1 MKSTLKNLIA
11 ISTTILLL
19 AACSGQQNANNAR
32 NGGIT
37 GGAGG
42 FSKQDWGTGLG
53 AIAGGV
59 AGAQFGKGDGR
70 LVTTA
75 LGALLGS
82 AVGSSAGASLDRADL
97 AYYDQTAQR
106 ALETGNS
113 GRAMPWNN
121 PDSGNSGVVIPS
133 APYKNQTGQ
142 YCREFQNK
150 ITVGGKTQNGYGTA
164 CRQPDG
170 SWQIVSD

>member
-1 MKSTLKNLIA
+1 MKTTLKTLVTLSA
-11 ISTTILLL
+11 ALALL
-19 AACSGQQNANNAR
+19 AACNGQQNASNAR

-42 FSKQDWGTGLG
+42 FSKQDMGTGIG
-53 AIAGGV
+53 AVAGGV
-59 AGAQFGKGDGR
+59 MGAQFGKGDGR

-75 LGALLGS
+75 LGALLGAGIGNS
-82 AVGSSAGASLDRADL
+82 MGASLDRADMQ
-97 AYYDQTAQR
+97 YYDQTAQR
-106 ALETGNS
+106 ALEKGTS
-113 GRAMPWNN
+113 GRALPWSN

-133 APYKNQTGQ
+133 APYKNTSGQ

-150 ITVGGKTQNGYGTA
+150 ITVGGKTQSGYGTA

-170 SWQIVSD
+170 SWQIVSQ

>member
-1 MKSTLKNLIA
+1 MKLNLKTVAA
-11 ISTTILLL
+11 ISASVLLL
-19 AACSGQQNANNAR
+19 AACDGQQNANNAR

-42 FSKQDWGTGLG
+42 FSKQDWGTGIG

-82 AVGSSAGASLDRADL
+82 AMGSSVGASLDRSDIT
-97 AYYDQTAQR
+97 YYDRTAQR

-113 GRAMPWNN
+113 GRALPWNN
-121 PDSGNSGVVIPS
+121 PETGNSGVVIPS
-133 APYKNQTGQ
+133 APFKNADNQ

-170 SWQIVSD
+170 SWQIVAD

>member
-1 MKSTLKNLIA
+1 MKSSLKTLA
-11 ISTTILLL
+11 AVSASVLLL
-19 AACSGQQNANNAR
+19 AACDGQQNANNAR

-75 LGALLGS
+75 LGALLG
-82 AVGSSAGASLDRADL
+82 AGLGSSAGASLDRADL
-97 AYYDQTAQR
+97 SYYDQTAQR
-106 ALETGNS
+106 ALETGSS
-113 GRAMPWNN
+113 GKALPWSN

-133 APYKNQTGQ
+133 APYKNPN
-142 YCREFQNK
+142 RPILPRVPNK

-170 SWQIVSD
+170 SWQIVPE

>member
-1 MKSTLKNLIA
+1 MKLTLK
-11 ISTTILLL
+11 TL
-19 AACSGQQNANNAR
+19 AAVSASVFLLTACDGQQNANNAR

-42 FSKQDWGTGLG
+42 FSKSDWGTGIG

-75 LGALLGS
+75 LGALLGAGLGNS
-82 AVGSSAGASLDRADL
+82 VGSSLDRADL
-97 AYYDQTAQR
+97 AYYDRTAQR
-106 ALETGNS
+106 ALESGNS
-113 GRAMPWNN
+113 GKALPWNN

-133 APYKNQTGQ
+133 APFKNASNQ

-150 ITVGGKTQNGYGTA
+150 ITVGGKTQSGYGTA